1 MKIAIFG
8 LGYVGT
14 VTAAGLASRGHEV
27 RGVDVDPVKVELLR
41 AGRSPVVEPG
51 IDELIASTV
60 EQGLLTATTD
70 PVAALDRADVSL
82 LCVGTPSK
90 PQGGTDL
97 VYLRRALDD
106 IRHAMEVATPP
117 DSGFHAVVVRSTVPP
132 GTGDEL
138 VSPTFT
144 DAEPVDG
151 WEIGTAMCP
160 EFLRE
165 GSGVADFFNPP
176 MVVVGTANR
185 RVADQLTEMLAFL
198 DNEIRLVDV
207 RTAEALKY
215 ACNAFHAVK
224 VSFANE
230 LSRIFR
236 TFDVDSRE
244 VMKVF
249 TEDKVLNISP
259 AYLMPGFAFGG
270 SCLPK
275 DLRAL
280 LDMAR
285 MNALDVPLLHG
296 TLQTNELVIADVVD
310 RLIASPYRT
319 VAMLG
324 LSFKMNTDD
333 LRESPNVELAER
345 LLGKGFEV
353 RIYDPIVNPERLMGS
368 NLRYIESRLPHLR
381 RLLVATPAEALAGAE
396 AAIVATSDGAA
407 LRGAPQRAARVHPRP
422 ARPPRQPT
430 SSGCPP
436 TKASGGPRDREQ
448 RADGPNAGPDHR
460 PEPAGPLRPS
470 GLAGEPGPGRGR
482 LRRDRRLPQGQ
493 GRPGI
498 PGPRR
503 GHHLQVPPVR
513 ARRWGRSASSWSTR
527 TRSSPRC
534 CWCSAPGARAGSTY
548 CRPATRRTSS
558 GRSPGGCGSA
568 TVRGSSST
576 TTISA
581 PSFSTPGSPTAAGW
595 PAGGCWPW
603 RRPPSPRPT
612 TSSPR
617 TPPTPRS
624 RCGGAA
630 RRPTDVTVVRT
641 GPDGER
647 LRRRAANPAQRRGRR
662 HLVAYIGVMGP
673 QDGVDLAVQAA
684 AYVVHDLQRTDVSFT
699 FMGAGDS
706 YDDLVALRD
715 ELGLQDYLELP
726 GRVPDETV
734 LDVLSTADVGLS
746 PDPKNPLNDV
756 STMNKTMEYMAFGL
770 PGRRLRPQGDPHLRR
785 RRRYLYRER

>member
-27 RGVDVDPVKVELLR
+27 HGVDVDPVKVDLLR
-41 AGRSPVVEPG
+41 DGISPVVEPG
-51 IDELIASTV
+51 IDELISSAVAS
-60 EQGLLTATTD
+60 GLLTASTD
-70 PVAALDRADVSL
+70 AVAALDRADVSL

-97 VYLRRALDD
+97 IYMRRALED
-106 IRHAMEVATPP
+106 IHRAMEVATPP

-138 VSPTFT
+138 VTPTFT
-144 DAEPVDG
+144 TGDPVAG
-151 WEIGTAMCP
+151 WEVGTAMCP

-165 GSGVADFFNPP
+165 GSGVADFFAPP

-185 RVADQLTEMLAFL
+185 RVADLLTEMLSFL
-198 DNEIRLVDV
+198 DHEIRLVDV

-230 LSRIFR
+230 LARIFR

-244 VMKVF
+244 VMQVF
-249 TEDKVLNISP
+249 TQDKVLNISP

-353 RIYDPIVNPERLMGS
+353 RIYDPIINPERLMGS

-381 RLLVATPAEALAGAE
+381 RLLVGTPAEALAGAE
-396 AAIVATSDGAA
+396 AALVATTDSAA
-407 LRGAPQRAARVHPRP
+407 LDELRSAP
-422 ARPPRQPT
+422 
-430 SSGCPP
+430 
-436 TKASGGPRDREQ
+436 
-448 RADGPNAGPDHR
+448 
-460 PEPAGPLRPS
+460 PEWIFDLH
-470 GLAGEPGPGRGR
+470 GR
-482 LRRDRRLPQGQ
+482 LGTEIEQLPAYE
-493 GRPGI
+493 GI
-498 PGPRR
+498 
-503 GHHLQVPPVR
+503 
-513 ARRWGRSASSWSTR
+513 
-527 TRSSPRC
+527 
-534 CWCSAPGARAGSTY
+534 
-548 CRPATRRTSS
+548 
-558 GRSPGGCGSA
+558 
-568 TVRGSSST
+568 
-576 TTISA
+576 
-581 PSFSTPGSPTAAGW
+581 GW
-595 PAGGCWPW
+595 
-603 RRPPSPRPT
+603 
-612 TSSPR
+612 
-617 TPPTPRS
+617 
-624 RCGGAA
+624 
-630 RRPTDVTVVRT
+630 
-641 GPDGER
+641 
-647 LRRRAANPAQRRGRR
+647 
-662 HLVAYIGVMGP
+662 
-673 QDGVDLAVQAA
+673 AV
-684 AYVVHDLQRTDVSFT
+684 
-699 FMGAGDS
+699 
-706 YDDLVALRD
+706 
-715 ELGLQDYLELP
+715 
-726 GRVPDETV
+726 
-734 LDVLSTADVGLS
+734 
-746 PDPKNPLNDV
+746 
-756 STMNKTMEYMAFGL
+756 
-770 PGRRLRPQGDPHLRR
+770 
-785 RRRYLYRER
+785 

>member
-14 VTAAGLASRGHEV
+14 VTAAGLAARGHEV
-27 RGVDVDPVKVELLR
+27 HGVDVDPVKVDLLR
-41 AGRSPVVEPG
+41 AGISPVVEPG
-51 IDELIASTV
+51 IDELIGPAVAS
-60 EQGLLTATTD
+60 GLLTATTD
-70 PVAALDRADVSL
+70 AVAALDRADVSL

-97 VYLRRALDD
+97 IYLRRALED
-106 IRHAMEVATPP
+106 IRRGMEIATPP

-132 GTGDEL
+132 GTGDDL

-144 DAEPVDG
+144 TGDTVAG
-151 WEIGTAMCP
+151 WEVGTAMCP

-165 GSGVADFFNPP
+165 GSGVADFFAPP

-185 RVADQLTEMLAFL
+185 RVADLLTEMLSFL
-198 DNEIRLVDV
+198 DHEIRLVDV

-230 LSRIFR
+230 LARIFR

-244 VMKVF
+244 VMQVF
-249 TEDKVLNISP
+249 TQDKVLNISP

-345 LLGKGFEV
+345 LIGKGFEV

-381 RLLVATPAEALAGAE
+381 RLLVGTPAEALAGAE

-407 LRGAPQRAARVHPRP
+407 LDELRSAP
-422 ARPPRQPT
+422 
-430 SSGCPP
+430 
-436 TKASGGPRDREQ
+436 
-448 RADGPNAGPDHR
+448 
-460 PEPAGPLRPS
+460 PEWILD
-470 GLAGEPGPGRGR
+470 LNGR
-482 LRRDRRLPQGQ
+482 LGTEIERLPAYEGV
-493 GRPGI
+493 G
-498 PGPRR
+498 
-503 GHHLQVPPVR
+503 
-513 ARRWGRSASSWSTR
+513 W
-527 TRSSPRC
+527 
-534 CWCSAPGARAGSTY
+534 
-548 CRPATRRTSS
+548 
-558 GRSPGGCGSA
+558 
-568 TVRGSSST
+568 
-576 TTISA
+576 
-581 PSFSTPGSPTAAGW
+581 AA
-595 PAGGCWPW
+595 
-603 RRPPSPRPT
+603 
-612 TSSPR
+612 
-617 TPPTPRS
+617 
-624 RCGGAA
+624 
-630 RRPTDVTVVRT
+630 
-641 GPDGER
+641 
-647 LRRRAANPAQRRGRR
+647 
-662 HLVAYIGVMGP
+662 
-673 QDGVDLAVQAA
+673 
-684 AYVVHDLQRTDVSFT
+684 
-699 FMGAGDS
+699 
-706 YDDLVALRD
+706 
-715 ELGLQDYLELP
+715 
-726 GRVPDETV
+726 
-734 LDVLSTADVGLS
+734 
-746 PDPKNPLNDV
+746 
-756 STMNKTMEYMAFGL
+756 
-770 PGRRLRPQGDPHLRR
+770 
-785 RRRYLYRER
+785 